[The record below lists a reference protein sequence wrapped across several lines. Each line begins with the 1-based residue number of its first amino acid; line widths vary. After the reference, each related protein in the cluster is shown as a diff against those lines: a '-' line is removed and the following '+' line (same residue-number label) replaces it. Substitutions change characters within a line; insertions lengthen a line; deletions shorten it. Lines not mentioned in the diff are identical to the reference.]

1 MKKSIIIMFFALL
14 IPTLVKADEIDLTP
28 NAKSAILIEAE
39 TGEILFQKNI
49 HEKMAPASMTKMMGM
64 LLVIESI
71 DNGKIKWDDMVTV
84 SENASGMGGSQILL
98 ETGEQMSVEDLFK
111 GVAVASGNDA
121 IVALGEKIAGT
132 EDMFVKMMNDKA
144 QELGLKNTNFKNPH
158 GLDAENH
165 YSSAYDMALIAKELV
180 KHDKVLQY
188 TGIYEDYLRK
198 GTEKEFWLVNTNK
211 LVRFFQ
217 GVDGLKTGY
226 TESAGYCLTATI
238 KKDDMRL
245 ISVVMGEPETSTR
258 NSETTNLINY
268 GFSNYSIEKV
278 LTTKSVVGKAKVYQG
293 QQEYVELIPT
303 RNVNIL
309 NNKNEEKRNVT
320 YEVDVKEIKSPIKI
334 GDIVGTLNIL
344 EDNKIIDKIDV
355 TVKENVKKANLFKLY
370 LRYLK
375 NVLSGNI
382 EL

>member
-1 MKKSIIIMFFALL
+1 
-14 IPTLVKADEIDLTP
+14 
-28 NAKSAILIEAE
+28 
-39 TGEILFQKNI
+39 
-49 HEKMAPASMTKMMGM
+49 
-64 LLVIESI
+64 
-71 DNGKIKWDDMVTV
+71 
-84 SENASGMGGSQILL
+84 
-98 ETGEQMSVEDLFK
+98 
-111 GVAVASGNDA
+111 
-121 IVALGEKIAGT
+121 
-132 EDMFVKMMNDKA
+132 
-144 QELGLKNTNFKNPH
+144 
-158 GLDAENH
+158 
-165 YSSAYDMALIAKELV
+165 
-180 KHDKVLQY
+180 
-188 TGIYEDYLRK
+188 
-198 GTEKEFWLVNTNK
+198 
-211 LVRFFQ
+211 
-217 GVDGLKTGY
+217 
-226 TESAGYCLTATI
+226 
-238 KKDDMRL
+238 MRL